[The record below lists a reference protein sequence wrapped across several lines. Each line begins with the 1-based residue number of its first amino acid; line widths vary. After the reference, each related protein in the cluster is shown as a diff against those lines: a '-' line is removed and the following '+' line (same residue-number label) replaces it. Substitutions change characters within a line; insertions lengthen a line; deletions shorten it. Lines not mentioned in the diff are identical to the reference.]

1 MSTQYTF
8 DDIFEAV
15 PEDIAIA
22 VGEIVRMQNS
32 EESLDVLVEIKEIE
46 TAYTNVY
53 VPSYIKVEYVNTKK
67 TLKIPSDWIMPKDY
81 TSMTGHKYVGEEK
94 IKLFM
99 L

>member
-1 MSTQYTF
+1 MAIQYTF
-8 DDIFEAV
+8 DDIFEAM

-22 VGEIVRMQNS
+22 VGEIVRMQIL

-53 VPSYIKVEYVNTKK
+53 VPSYIKVEYIETKK
-67 TLKIPSDWIMPKDY
+67 KLKIPSDWIMPKDY

-94 IKLFM
+94 IRLFM
-99 L
+99 M